1 MSRGP
6 TRLDPMIPQGRAIWG
21 LGTVARLG
29 PEDWMHRPSFDL
41 FERQLHFESASPRAN
56 AFAVLG
62 ASEVLAMTPGHPPT
76 VEALKRW
83 AGLLQVPEDPIWLWP
98 ERRLSYDN
106 ARLPEALL
114 AAGEALADHHL
125 VEAGLRILDWLVS
138 MRRRDEHFSYVPA
151 GGWELGEPRP
161 GFDQQPV
168 ETAAMADA
176 CARAWL
182 LTGDDRWRDRV
193 LMAARWLVGDND
205 GNTVLYD
212 FDTGGCCDGLTPDG
226 ANLNQGAE
234 STLAAL
240 STLQQAARIA

>member
-1 MSRGP
+1 
-6 TRLDPMIPQGRAIWG
+6 
-21 LGTVARLG
+21 
-29 PEDWMHRPSFDL
+29 
-41 FERQLHFESASPRAN
+41 
-56 AFAVLG
+56 
-62 ASEVLAMTPGHPPT
+62 
-76 VEALKRW
+76 
-83 AGLLQVPEDPIWLWP
+83 
-98 ERRLSYDN
+98 
-106 ARLPEALL
+106 
-114 AAGEALADHHL
+114 
-125 VEAGLRILDWLVS
+125 
-138 MRRRDEHFSYVPA
+138 
-151 GGWELGEPRP
+151 
-161 GFDQQPV
+161 
-168 ETAAMADA
+168 MADA